1 MKRPAGC
8 LLLMVLG
15 LAACA
20 TTAVPPAGTV
30 LPAAARESP
39 ARYLVVTV
47 RNDATSGGQRAAG
60 TARGYDSVVPYAATS
75 SARALADG
83 IAADYGL
90 QQAASWPIALLG
102 VHCIVYEVPASDDP
116 AQLLQRMARDRR
128 VESVQPL
135 GTFAT
140 QSAAY
145 NDPYA
150 GLQRSLAQMGV
161 AQAQQWSR
169 GDAVRLAVI
178 DTGID
183 SHHPDLRGRI
193 AEERNF
199 VDADVSAFHADLHGT
214 AVAGVIAAV
223 ANNHIGIAGIAPGVR
238 LLAYKA
244 CWKDAG
250 GNHPAVCNTFTLA
263 QALAAAIDARADIVN
278 LSLAGP
284 ADALLARIVERGL
297 QRGIIFIGAAPPA
310 GADSGFPGDV
320 RGVVTV
326 DAPGRRSGTAAA
338 LTAPGNDVL
347 TLVPGAHYD
356 FASGSS
362 FAAAQVSAVT
372 ALLIS
377 RDRKLDGADLQRLLA
392 RTAQIVVTAAGGYN
406 MVNAC
411 AALVALQRQGSC
423 MTEPTTE
430 LPVEPGHLQEA
441 ARSGD

>member
-1 MKRPAGC
+1 MNCLTGC
-8 LLLMVLG
+8 LLLMALG

-20 TTAVPPAGTV
+20 TTTQPPAGTV
-30 LPAAARESP
+30 LPDAARQSP
-39 ARYLVVTV
+39 GRFLVVTV

-60 TARGYDSVVPYAATS
+60 TARGYDSVAPYSATS
-75 SARALADG
+75 SARALAG
-83 IAADYGL
+83 AIATDYRL
-90 QQAASWPIALLG
+90 QQTASWPIALLG
-102 VHCIVYEVPASDDP
+102 VHCIVYEVSAADDP
-116 AQLLQRMARDRR
+116 ALLLQRMAHDRR

-135 GTFAT
+135 ATFAT
-140 QSAAY
+140 QSLAY

-150 GLQRSLAQMGV
+150 GLQKSLGQMGV

-183 SHHPDLRGRI
+183 SRHPDLRGRI

-199 VDADVSAFHADLHGT
+199 VDADTSAFHADLHGT

-223 ANNHIGIAGIAPGVR
+223 ANNHIGIAGIAPGVQ

-244 CWKDAG
+244 CWNDG
-250 GNHPAVCNTFTLA
+250 GGTHAAVCNTFTLA

-284 ADALLARIVERGL
+284 ADALLTRIVERGL
-297 QRGIIFIGAAPPA
+297 KRGIVFVGAAPAA
-310 GADSGFPGDV
+310 GADLGFPGDV

-326 DAPGRRSGTAAA
+326 DAPGRRDGTAAA

-372 ALLIS
+372 ALLIA
-377 RDRKLDGADLQRLLA
+377 RHRKLDGADVQRLLLA
-392 RTAQIVVTAAGGYN
+392 TAQNVVTAGGDYAL
-406 MVNAC
+406 VNAC

-423 MTEPTTE
+423 AAEPATER
-430 LPVEPGHLQEA
+430 PVEPGHLQQA